1 MIIVAII
8 ALAGVVILALYA
20 VLASL
25 PALPSSIFTVIN
37 YCMGYFAQG
46 AAFLYSFTYPA
57 VIKALITVT
66 VAVEAVVYG
75 YRFVMWI
82 AKKIPMFGV
91 SD

>member
-8 ALAGVVILALYA
+8 ALSAVVILALYA

-25 PALPSSIFTVIN
+25 PPLSLNFLSVYYYMLDYIAMGASFVGAVTYIGTIKQLLSITIVVEGVIYAYKFT
-37 YCMGYFAQG
+37 
-46 AAFLYSFTYPA
+46 
-57 VIKALITVT
+57 
-66 VAVEAVVYG
+66 
-75 YRFVMWI
+75 MWV

>member
-20 VLASL
+20 ALASM
-25 PALPSSIFTVIN
+25 PAMPSSIFTVISQATS
-37 YCMGYFAQG
+37 YFAQG
-46 AAFLYSFTYPA
+46 AAFLYSFCYPA
-57 VIKALITVT
+57 VIKSLIGITVT
-66 VAVEAVVYG
+66 VEAVVYG